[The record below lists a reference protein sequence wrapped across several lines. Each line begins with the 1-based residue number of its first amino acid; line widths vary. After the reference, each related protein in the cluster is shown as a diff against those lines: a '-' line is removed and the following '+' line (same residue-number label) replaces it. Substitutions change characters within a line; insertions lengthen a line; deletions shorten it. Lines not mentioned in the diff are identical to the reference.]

1 MNAPTLIVGLG
12 GKGSDV
18 ALRVSRMVSDEQRQR
33 IAFAVF
39 DTDVNELRV
48 IKEKNPCYSIF

>member
-18 ALRVSRMVSDEQRQR
+18 ALRVWNIGSQEVRRRTGLAVRASDE
-33 IAFAVF
+33 
-39 DTDVNELRV
+39 NPLR
-48 IKEKNPCYSIF
+48 KMK